1 VNLNKKI
8 VLSKLYRLAFIA
20 GSVYIV
26 TATML
31 FFNKTSYIYFPDK
44 TDFYTCPYFTDM
56 EKIQHN
62 GTHMYYKQN
71 GRELV
76 VLYHGN
82 AGSACDRTLYASYFD
97 AHNISYILVEY
108 SGYAKDNRKPSRELI
123 LRDVDNVIS
132 LLKTLDYD
140 KLIILGE
147 SIGTGVATEHSALK
161 EPDRM
166 ILISPFTRL
175 SDIARIHY
183 PFYPAWFLLEEDYN
197 NIEPLSRYKGALL
210 IISGKDDQTIPYSM
224 SEELYNIAET
234 ASYKELIPVL
244 NAEHNDLFIY
254 NEFFEKI
261 IEFILN

>member
-1 VNLNKKI
+1 VNLNKKTSLNI
-8 VLSKLYRLAFIA
+8 LYRLAFIV

-31 FFNKTSYIYFPDK
+31 FFNKTSYIYFPENV
-44 TDFYTCPYFTDM
+44 DFYTCSYFTDT

-62 GTHMYYKQN
+62 GTRMYYKQN
-71 GRELV
+71 GKEIV

-108 SGYAKDNRKPSRELI
+108 AGYAKDNKKPSRELI
-123 LRDVDNVIS
+123 FRDVDNVVN
-132 LLKTLDYD
+132 LLETLNYD

-147 SIGTGVATEHSALK
+147 SIGAGVAAHHTTLK
-161 EPDRM
+161 EPDKM

-183 PFYPAWFLLEEDYN
+183 PFYPTRFILEEEYDN
-197 NIEPLSRYKGALL
+197 VEPLSRYKGELL
-210 IISGKDDQTIPYSM
+210 IISGKDDRITPYSM

-234 ASYKELIPVL
+234 ASYKELMPVL
-244 NAEHNDLFIY
+244 NAEHNDLFIH
-254 NEFFEKI
+254 NEVFEKI
-261 IEFILN
+261 IEFII